1 MPHVT
6 SADGTR
12 IAYTATGS
20 GPAIVLVDGAL
31 CHRGF
36 GPAPDLAK
44 EFAPHFTVYTYDR
57 RGRGE
62 SGDAE
67 SYAVEREIEDIA
79 AVIGAAGGSAALL
92 GLSSGGVLALDAAA
106 ALTEAAEAR
115 VTKVAV
121 YECPFIVDGTHAP
134 RSETLV
140 EDMDALIAR
149 GENGKAVVSFMR
161 MVGTPAVAVAV
172 MKLTPMWKKLKAVA
186 PTIRYD
192 YRVLGDTGSGRPLP
206 RDRWSTA
213 KAPVLAMDGAK
224 SPDYLRN
231 AMRAVAD
238 VLPSAEH
245 RSLEGQTHMVKA
257 AVLAPVV
264 REFLHRD

>member
-20 GPAIVLVDGAL
+20 GPALVLVDGAL
-31 CHRGF
+31 CHRAF
-36 GPAPDLAK
+36 GPSKDLVK
-44 EFAPHFTVYTYDR
+44 ELAPHFTVYAYDR

-62 SGDAE
+62 SGDTE
-67 SYAVEREIEDIA
+67 PYAVEREIEDIA
-79 AVIGAAGGSAALL
+79 AVIDAAGGEVALL

-106 ALTEAAEAR
+106 ALDQ
-115 VTKVAV
+115 VTKAAV
-121 YECPFIVDGTHAP
+121 YECPFIVDATHAP
-134 RSETLV
+134 RPASLV
-140 EDMDALIAR
+140 DDMDALIAR
-149 GENGKAVVSFMR
+149 GENGKAVSSFMR
-161 MVGTPAVAVAV
+161 TVGTPAAAVAV
-172 MKLTPMWKKLKAVA
+172 MKLTPIWKKLKAVA

-192 YRVLGDTGSGRPLP
+192 YRVLGDTGAGRPLP
-206 RDRWSTA
+206 GDRWAGA
-213 KAPVLAMDGAK
+213 KQPVLAMDGAK

-245 RSLEGQTHMVKA
+245 RSLPGQTHMVKA

-264 REFLHRD
+264 REFLQRD